1 MPHKS
6 LSISVEPKVL
16 IWARKSIGSNTGEV
30 AKRLK
35 VSENTIAGW
44 ESGQKKPTLLQLEKL
59 AKTIYKRPLAAFF
72 LPSPPTEPAPP
83 TDFRTLPADR
93 ELTFSSKTRLAIRRA
108 QRLQSL
114 ATELRGTI
122 TKEAFKI
129 GSISLSDDP
138 EEVAIKIRN
147 DLKVDAQTQF
157 HWKDENIALNEW
169 KKVLENRGILVFQL
183 GMPIEEARGFSLTDN
198 KIPTVVLNLRDSIN
212 GRMFSL
218 FHEYAHLLLDK
229 SGICDM
235 EEQDYLQQEDK
246 TIERFCNHF
255 AGAILVPKDILLAHD
270 LVKLRKWSDELLEKI
285 ARSFKVSQEV
295 ILRRLVIFGLASRDL
310 YKRKHE
316 EWLIQAKEKQKE
328 KRPFKISQP
337 TKCIKQ
343 NGAPF
348 VSLVLDANKKGEIT
362 YSDVADY
369 LGVRIKHIPKIE
381 QLIGEKI

>member
-6 LSISVEPKVL
+6 LEVSVEPKVL
-16 IWARKSIGSNTGEV
+16 VWARQSIGRDIEEV
-30 AKRLK
+30 AKKLK
-35 VSENTIAGW
+35 VSENTVASW
-44 ESGQKKPTLLQLEKL
+44 ELGQKKPTLVQLEKL
-59 AKTIYKRPLAAFF
+59 AKTIYKRPLSAFF
-72 LPSPPTEPAPP
+72 LQSPPVEPAPP

-93 ELTFSSKTRLAIRRA
+93 ELPFSSKTRLTIRRA

-114 ATELRGTI
+114 ATELKGTI
-122 TKEAFKI
+122 TKEVFKI

-138 EEVAIKIRN
+138 EEVAIEIRN
-147 DLKVDAQTQF
+147 DLKIDVQTQF

-183 GMPIEEARGFSLTDN
+183 GMPIQETRGFSLIDN
-198 KIPTVVLNLRDSIN
+198 KIPAIVLNLRDSIN
-212 GRMFSL
+212 GRIFSL

-246 TIERFCNHF
+246 AIERFCNHF
-255 AGAILVPKDILLAHD
+255 VGAILVPKNALLGHELAKQKKWTEQILG
-270 LVKLRKWSDELLEKI
+270 EI
-285 ARSFKVSQEV
+285 AKSFKVSQEV
-295 ILRRLVIFGLASRDL
+295 ILRRLVILGLASRDL

-316 EWLIQAKEKQKE
+316 EWSAKAKEKQKE
-328 KRPFKISQP
+328 KRPLKISQP
-337 TKCIKQ
+337 KKCIRE
-343 NGAPF
+343 NGTPF

-369 LGVRIKHIPKIE
+369 LGIRIKHIPKIE

>member
-6 LSISVEPKVL
+6 LEVSVEPKVL
-16 IWARKSIGSNTGEV
+16 IWARKSIGRNIEEV

-35 VSENTIAGW
+35 VSENTVASW
-44 ESGQKKPTLLQLEKL
+44 ELGQKKPTLVQLEKL

-83 TDFRTLPADR
+83 TDFRTLPVDR
-93 ELTFSSKTRLAIRRA
+93 EIPFSSKTRLAIRRA

-114 ATELRGTI
+114 ATELKGTI

-129 GSISLSDDP
+129 GSISLSDEP
-138 EEVAIKIRN
+138 EEVAIEIRN
-147 DLKVDAQTQF
+147 DLKIDAQTQF
-157 HWKDENIALNEW
+157 HWKDENITLNEW

-183 GMPIEEARGFSLTDN
+183 SMPIEETRGFSLIEN
-198 KIPTVVLNLRDSIN
+198 KIPAIVLNLRDSVN
-212 GRMFSL
+212 GRIFSL
-218 FHEYAHLLLDK
+218 FHEYAHLLLDR

-235 EEQDYLQQEDK
+235 EEQNYLRDDK
-246 TIERFCNHF
+246 TIEKFCNHL
-255 AGAILVPKDILLAHD
+255 AGAILVPKNVLLGHELAKQKKWTEEILG
-270 LVKLRKWSDELLEKI
+270 EI
-285 ARSFKVSQEV
+285 AKSFKVSQEV
-295 ILRRLVIFGLASRDL
+295 ILRRLVILGLASRDL

-316 EWLIQAKEKQKE
+316 EWSAKAKEKQKE

-337 TKCIKQ
+337 KKCIKQ

>member
-6 LSISVEPKVL
+6 LEVSVEPKVL
-16 IWARKSIGSNTGEV
+16 IWARKSIGRNIEEV

-35 VSENTIAGW
+35 VSENTVASW
-44 ESGQKKPTLLQLEKL
+44 ELGQKKPTLVQLEKL

-93 ELTFSSKTRLAIRRA
+93 EIPFSSKTRLAIRRA

-114 ATELRGTI
+114 ATELKGTI
-122 TKEAFKI
+122 TKETFKI

-138 EEVAIKIRN
+138 EEVAIEIRN
-147 DLKVDAQTQF
+147 DLKIDAQTQF
-157 HWKDENIALNEW
+157 HWKDESITLNEW

-183 GMPIEEARGFSLTDN
+183 SMPIEETRGFSLIEN
-198 KIPTVVLNLRDSIN
+198 KIPAIVLNLRDSVN
-212 GRMFSL
+212 GRIFSL
-218 FHEYAHLLLDK
+218 FHEYAHLLLDR

-235 EEQDYLQQEDK
+235 EEQNYLRDDK
-246 TIERFCNHF
+246 TIEKFCNHL
-255 AGAILVPKDILLAHD
+255 AGAILVPKNVLLGHELAKQKKWTEEILG
-270 LVKLRKWSDELLEKI
+270 EI
-285 ARSFKVSQEV
+285 AKSFKVSQEV
-295 ILRRLVIFGLASRDL
+295 ILRRLVILGLASRDL

-316 EWLIQAKEKQKE
+316 EWSAKVKEKQKE

-337 TKCIKQ
+337 KKCIKQ